1 MNPKYTLG
9 LDFGTSSARGCILN
23 IDTGEVVS
31 FHVND
36 YSGGDCGIYSD
47 HNNPLVARQSPKDYL
62 ETLEKV
68 IKNTLKH
75 FQNLNKNPSNI
86 VGIGI
91 DSTGSTPIP
100 VDQNLNPLMFQNK
113 FKNNLNAYAWLWK
126 DHSALKEA
134 SLITEKAKLMRP
146 EYLLK
151 CGGSYSS
158 EWFWSK
164 IWHCLNIDEEVFD
177 SAYTWIE
184 QSDFIPSV
192 LAGIKNIED
201 LKRNICAAGHK
212 AMFSETW
219 GGLPD
224 KEFLNELHP
233 KLSKLRD
240 SHYHKAYSFE
250 QVLGYLSNEWSSRTG
265 LPEGIRICVGALDAH
280 VGAIGAGV
288 KPGKFVKIIGTS
300 TCDVMVF
307 PKSESFKDFDGVS
320 GIVNDSVLPGYIG
333 IEAGQAAVGD
343 LLDWWVRKVLK
354 RDADYHLELTKKAAK
369 IKAGDSGLLALDWNN
384 GNRNILAD
392 QNLSGLILGQTLG
405 TQDYEIY
412 RSLIEAT
419 AYGALKIIKLIET
432 KGIVIDEVI
441 ATGGIGHKNKLF
453 MQIYA
458 DVFGIPVRL
467 VSNVNAVSVGA
478 AIMGAITYKNANEKD
493 IDISYLVDKLSVK
506 SRVVFK
512 PNLSENKSYKK
523 LFKLY
528 SDLHDMF
535 GDNKLSK
542 NLFHI
547 MKALKNF
554 N

>member
-134 SLITEKAKLMRP
+134 RLITEKAKLMRP

-184 QSDFIPSV
+184 QSDFIPAM
-192 LAGIKNIED
+192 LAGIKNIGD
-201 LKRNICAAGHK
+201 LKRNISAAGHK
-212 AMFSETW
+212 AKFSETW

-224 KEFLNELHP
+224 KDFLIELHP

-240 SHYHKAYSFE
+240 SLYDRAYSFD
-250 QVLGYLSNEWSSRTG
+250 QVLGHLSNEWSLRTG
-265 LPEGIRICVGALDAH
+265 LPKGIPISVGALDAH

-300 TCDVMVF
+300 TCDIMVF
-307 PKSESFKDFDGVS
+307 PKSETFKDFDGVS
-320 GIVNDSVLPGYIG
+320 GIANDSVLPGYIG
-333 IEAGQAAVGD
+333 VEAGQSAVGD

-547 MKALKNF
+547 MKALKNI

>member
-9 LDFGTSSARGCILN
+9 LDFGTSSARACILN

-184 QSDFIPSV
+184 QSDFIPAM
-192 LAGIKNIED
+192 LAGIKNIGD

-224 KEFLNELHP
+224 KDFLIELHP

-240 SHYHKAYSFE
+240 SLYDRAYSFD
-250 QVLGYLSNEWSSRTG
+250 QVLGYLSNEWSLRTG
-265 LPEGIRICVGALDAH
+265 LPKGIPISVGALDAH

-300 TCDVMVF
+300 TCDIMVF
-307 PKSESFKDFDGVS
+307 PKSETFKDFDGVS
-320 GIVNDSVLPGYIG
+320 GIANDSVLPGYIG
-333 IEAGQAAVGD
+333 VEAGQSAVGD

-478 AIMGAITYKNANEKD
+478 AIMGAITYKNTNEKD

-547 MKALKNF
+547 MKALKNI

>member
-9 LDFGTSSARGCILN
+9 LDFGTSSARACILN
-23 IDTGEVVS
+23 IDSGEVVS
-31 FHVND
+31 SHANY
-36 YSGGDCGIYSD
+36 YSGGDHGIYSD
-47 HNNPLVARQSPKDYL
+47 PNNHLVARQSPKDYL

-68 IKNTLKH
+68 IKNTLKD

-100 VDQNLNPLMFQNK
+100 VDQNLNPLMFQDK

-126 DHSALKEA
+126 DHSAVAEA
-134 SLITEKAKLMRP
+134 GLITEKAKLMRP
-146 EYLLK
+146 EYLAK

-164 IWHCLNIDEEVFD
+164 IWHCLNIDEEVFN

-184 QSDFIPSV
+184 QSDFIPAM
-192 LAGIKNIED
+192 LAGIKNTED

-212 AMFSETW
+212 AMYNETW

-224 KEFLNELHP
+224 KDFLNELHP
-233 KLSKLRD
+233 KLSELRD
-240 SHYHKAYSFE
+240 FLYDKAYSFE
-250 QVLGYLSNEWSSRTG
+250 QVLGHLSGEWSIRTG
-265 LPEGIRICVGALDAH
+265 LPHGIPISVGALDAH
-280 VGAIGAGV
+280 VGAIGAGA
-288 KPGKFVKIIGTS
+288 KTGKFVKIIGTS
-300 TCDVMVF
+300 TCDIMVF
-307 PKSESFKDFDGVS
+307 PKSESFSDFEGVS

-343 LLDWWVRKVLK
+343 LLDWWVRKILK
-354 RDADYHLELTKKAAK
+354 READYHLELTKKASR

-392 QNLSGLILGQTLG
+392 QKLSGLIMGQTLS

-412 RSLIEAT
+412 RALIEAT

-432 KGIVIDEVI
+432 KGLIIDEVI

-458 DVFGIPVRL
+458 DVFGVPVRL
-467 VSNVNAVSVGA
+467 VSNENAVSVGA
-478 AIMGAITYKNANEKD
+478 GIMAAITYKIQNKKD
-493 IDISYLVDKLSVK
+493 LDTSSLVDKLSVK
-506 SRVVFK
+506 SNEVFK
-512 PNLSENKSYKK
+512 PNSSENKTYRK

-528 SDLHDMF
+528 SDLHHSF
-535 GDNKLSK
+535 GDNKASQ

-547 MKALKNF
+547 MKELYKK
-554 N
+554 

>member
-31 FHVND
+31 SHTND
-36 YSGGDCGIYSD
+36 YSGGDHGIYSD
-47 HNNPLVARQSPKDYL
+47 PDNPLVARQSPKDYL

-68 IKNTLKH
+68 IKNTLKD
-75 FQNLNKNPSNI
+75 FQNLNKNLSNI

-91 DSTGSTPIP
+91 DTTGSTPIP

-126 DHSALKEA
+126 DHSAVAEA
-134 SLITEKAKLMRP
+134 GIITEKAKVMRP
-146 EYLLK
+146 EYLAK

-164 IWHCLNIDEEVFD
+164 IWHCLNVDEEVFN

-184 QSDFIPSV
+184 QSDFIPAM
-192 LAGIKNIED
+192 LAGIKNIVD

-212 AMFSETW
+212 AMYSESW

-224 KEFLNELHP
+224 KDFLNELHP
-233 KLSKLRD
+233 KLSELRESLYD
-240 SHYHKAYSFE
+240 KAYSFE
-250 QVLGYLSNEWSSRTG
+250 QVLGYLSTEWSMRTG
-265 LPEGIRICVGALDAH
+265 LPEGIPISVGALDAH
-280 VGAIGAGV
+280 VGAIGAGI

-300 TCDVMVF
+300 TCDIMVV
-307 PKSESFKDFDGVS
+307 PKSESFEDFKGVS
-320 GIVNDSVLPGYIG
+320 GIVHNSVLPGYIG
-333 IEAGQAAVGD
+333 VEAGQAAVGD

-354 RDADYHLELTKKAAK
+354 READYHLELTKKAAK

-392 QNLSGLILGQTLG
+392 QKLSGLILGQTLN

-412 RSLIEAT
+412 RALIEAT

-432 KGIVIDEVI
+432 KGVVIDEVI

-458 DVFGIPVRL
+458 DVFGVPVRL
-467 VSNVNAVSVGA
+467 VSNENAVSVGA
-478 AIMGAITYKNANEKD
+478 GIMAAITYKTHNKKD
-493 IDISYLVDKLSVK
+493 IDISSLVDKLSVESK
-506 SRVVFK
+506 EVFK
-512 PNLSENKSYKK
+512 PNSSENKAYKK

-528 SDLHDMF
+528 SDLHDSF
-535 GDNKLSK
+535 GDNKSSQ

-547 MKALKNF
+547 MKELHTK
-554 N
+554 